1 MPKNSLTL
9 KLQVNI
15 CTAVL
20 FVFLPPSQLCYGLF
34 ISFKFIL
41 IFILNVMTS
50 FPYLLKITWE
60 MRVTLEGTDKVIII
74 FFAFSVTYIV
84 MLCSWGKLECSLMRL
99 IINRTVWFWY
109 KLKFFPSLILIL
121 VCWAFNHLEH
131 KIKGRKSINSKKKK
145 KKKSVIS
152 EQH

>member
-1 MPKNSLTL
+1 MILSENSLTL
-9 KLQVNI
+9 KLQVDI

-20 FVFLPPSQLCYGLF
+20 SVFPPPSHPRYGLF
-34 ISFKFIL
+34 LSFKFTS

-50 FPYLLKITWE
+50 FPCLLKITWE

-84 MLCSWGKLECSLMRL
+84 MLCRWGKLECSLVKL

-109 KLKFFPSLILIL
+109 KWKFSPIFGLLFL
-121 VCWAFNHLEH
+121 YVE
-131 KIKGRKSINSKKKK
+131 R
-145 KKKSVIS
+145 VII
-152 EQH
+152 